1 MSAVPNDLAA
11 NELAIFFQTNEQ
23 VPARALLNFIYEVDR
38 IARTKRHFGPDALV
52 EILEVR
58 TGTKL
63 VKLSIESKLAAATL
77 VVALAAFANDISLR
91 IQQSSGRLAQSV
103 AQMCIENGVV
113 ECEIR
118 TSDTH
123 IKITREEI
131 RAVPILDRRRS
142 VEGLTGYGNRYGLDY
157 GGVSNSPALNA
168 NDREHRRTVRKTE
181 DALPAAAGPSRS
193 RAMDLVGKF
202 VKVAGQN
209 AVVFE
214 TGENV
219 FDVSLTS
226 ASLREVPLDQD
237 VIARCTFDWADAS
250 TVFVHS
256 WRLAK
261 A

>member
-1 MSAVPNDLAA
+1 MSAMPNDLAA
-11 NELAIFFQTNEQ
+11 NELAFFFQTNEQ
-23 VPARALLNFIYEVDR
+23 VPAPALLNFIYEVDR
-38 IARTKRHFGPDALV
+38 IARTKRHLGPDAFV

-63 VKLSIESKLAAATL
+63 VKLSIEAKLAAGAL
-77 VVALAAFANDISLR
+77 VVALAALANDISLR

-123 IKITREEI
+123 IKITRDEI
-131 RAVPILDRRRS
+131 RAVQLRRS
-142 VEGLTGYGNRYGLDY
+142 AERRAGYGYRYGLDY
-157 GGVSNSPALNA
+157 GGPNAPVLDA
-168 NDREHRRTVRKTE
+168 NDREQRRSVRKIE
-181 DALPAAAGPSRS
+181 DAVPASGGPSRS
-193 RAMDLVGKF
+193 RAMDLVGRF

-219 FDVSLTS
+219 FNVSLTS
-226 ASLREVPLDQD
+226 ASFREVPLDED

-250 TVFVHS
+250 TVFVHR